1 MQKGTNGDSLS
12 FGNILPDWLQLLQ
25 RSIYRHHSCLSW
37 FLLFLVVICQIPNS
51 LKKTTSSN
59 QQELDLRRSVDLP
72 MPLCPCC
79 GHIRWRGPSCE
90 RRYSVV
96 VAMAKKVWLCRC
108 AKTEN
113 DGSLMLDVHS
123 DSTLWL
129 RKNPTTTCRT
139 GPPEVVGNCLGH
151 LLRCHALAGWTTLV
165 GWKCA
170 VHGEGLGERM
180 PGHCFFFKGGLFF
193 LGIFSRF
200 FFGNFFPF
208 SGGRKVRGRKEG
220 RKEQQQQPT
229 TPTNHNN
236 NNNHNQQQQPTTT
249 TTNNNNQQQP
259 TTNNQQQQQQPTTTT
274 TTTTTT
280 TNNTNQPQ
288 QQQPQPQPTTT
299 TNNQQQQQQ
308 PTTTTNNQPTTTTTT
323 TTTTNHNNNNH
334 NQPTP
339 TNQPSKQPTNQ
350 TTNQPTN

>member
-1 MQKGTNGDSLS
+1 MQKGRNGDSLS

-25 RSIYRHHSCLSW
+25 RSIYRHHPQLS
-37 FLLFLVVICQIPNS
+37 FLISFVPGGQIPNS
-51 LKKTTSSN
+51 LKKTTSPN

-170 VHGEGLGERM
+170 VHGEGLGEGM
-180 PGHCFFFKGGLFF
+180 PGHCFFP
-193 LGIFSRF
+193 R
-200 FFGNFFPF
+200 
-208 SGGRKVRGRKEG
+208 
-220 RKEQQQQPT
+220 
-229 TPTNHNN
+229 
-236 NNNHNQQQQPTTT
+236 
-249 TTNNNNQQQP
+249 
-259 TTNNQQQQQQPTTTT
+259 
-274 TTTTTT
+274 
-280 TNNTNQPQ
+280 
-288 QQQPQPQPTTT
+288 
-299 TNNQQQQQQ
+299 
-308 PTTTTNNQPTTTTTT
+308 
-323 TTTTNHNNNNH
+323 
-334 NQPTP
+334 
-339 TNQPSKQPTNQ
+339 
-350 TTNQPTN
+350 